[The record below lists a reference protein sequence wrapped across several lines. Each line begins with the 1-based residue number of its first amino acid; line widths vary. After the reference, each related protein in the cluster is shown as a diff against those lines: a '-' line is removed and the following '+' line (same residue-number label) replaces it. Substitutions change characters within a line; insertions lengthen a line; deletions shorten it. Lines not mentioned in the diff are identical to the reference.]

1 MMPTMRTLPVA
12 LLLATLPLA
21 ASGQGR
27 PKVAVL
33 DFTANGASKELTSA
47 ASSAT
52 ANELDR
58 LGAFQVITSEAIR
71 ALLGFEKQKQ
81 MLGCSDAGCIS
92 EIGGALGAEYVVS
105 GKVTRLAAAG
115 GVPETVSLDLTLSS
129 VKKGSREGSAIET
142 ARSEAELVTRVQ
154 RAVGKLVQKVLAGRA
169 GRLVVAM
176 TEAGAVVKVDDQ
188 IKGTTPLNSAI
199 SLPSGPH
206 TLSVEKQGFVSYQHD
221 IQVEPAKT
229 LEERVS
235 LVPSPDFIH
244 QYEARQSKLRL
255 GAWLSTGAAVVGMAG
270 AVYFQLSADSKY
282 GNETSPGTFL
292 FVRRQILDGND
303 TEATRAQASS
313 LKSSI
318 ESRQTMSYV
327 SAGVG
332 AAAAVA
338 ATYFW
343 ISGDDPKRYAAYRE
357 VASVDVTPLPGGAF
371 AMVTVGF

>member
-1 MMPTMRTLPVA
+1 MMRTMRTLPFV
-12 LLLATLPLA
+12 LLAAALPISA
-21 ASGQGR
+21 AAQAR

-33 DFTANGASKELTSA
+33 DFAANGASKELASA

-71 ALLGFEKQKQ
+71 SLLAFEKQKQ
-81 MLGCSDAGCIS
+81 MLGCSDAGCIT
-92 EIGGALGAEYVVS
+92 EIGGALGADYVVS

-115 GVPETVSLDLTLSS
+115 GLPETISLDLTLSS

-154 RAVGKLVQKVLAGRA
+154 RAVTKLVQKVLAGRA

-176 TEAGAVVKVDDQ
+176 NESGAVVKVDDQ
-188 IKGTTPLNSAI
+188 IKGTTPLQGAI
-199 SLPSGPH
+199 GLPSGPH
-206 TLSVEKQGFVSYQHD
+206 LLSVEKQGFVSYQRD
-221 IQVEPAKT
+221 VQIEPAKT

-235 LVPSPDFIH
+235 LVPSPDFIK
-244 QYEARQSKLRL
+244 QYESRQKRLRL
-255 GAWLSTGAAVVGMAG
+255 GAWLSSGVAVAGVAG
-270 AVYFQLSADSKY
+270 AVYFQASAASKY

-292 FVRRQILDGND
+292 YVRRLILDGND
-303 TEATRAQASS
+303 TPENRAEANS

-318 ESRQTMSYV
+318 ESRQTLSYV

-343 ISGDDPKRYAAYRE
+343 ISGDDPGRYAAYRE
-357 VASVDVTPLPGGAF
+357 VASLDVTPVPGGAF
-371 AMVTVGF
+371 AMVTLGF

>member
-1 MMPTMRTLPVA
+1 MRKTLLVV
-12 LLLATLPLA
+12 LVGLPLA
-21 ASGQGR
+21 AAAQGR

-33 DFTANGASKELTSA
+33 DFTANGATKELASA
-47 ASSAT
+47 AGSAT

-71 ALLGFEKQKQ
+71 SLLAFEKQKQ
-81 MLGCSDAGCIS
+81 MLGCTDAGCIT
-92 EIGGALGAEYVVS
+92 EIGGALGADYVVS

-115 GVPETVSLDLTLSS
+115 GIPETISLDLTISS

-142 ARSEAELVTRVQ
+142 ARSEGELITRVQ
-154 RAVGKLVQKVLAGRA
+154 RAVTKLVQKVLAGRA

-176 TEAGAVVKVDDQ
+176 TESGAVVKVDDQ
-188 IKGTTPLNSAI
+188 IRGTTPLQAAI

-206 TLSVEKQGFVSYQHD
+206 ILVVEKQGFVSYQRD
-221 IQVEPAKT
+221 IQIEPART

-235 LVPSPDFIH
+235 LVPSPDFIK
-244 QYEARQSKLRL
+244 QYESRQSKLRM
-255 GAWLSTGAAVVGMAG
+255 GAWLSTGAAVLGVAG
-270 AVYFQLSADSKY
+270 AVYLQASAASKY

-292 FVRRQILDGND
+292 YVRRQILDGND
-303 TEATRAQASS
+303 TEALRSEANS

-318 ESRQTMSYV
+318 ESRQTLSYV

-343 ISGDDPKRYAAYRE
+343 ISGEDPRRYAAYRE
-357 VASVDVTPLPGGAF
+357 VARLDVTPLPGGAY
-371 AMVTVGF
+371 AMVTLGF